1 MNADDH
7 VDPAYKMAITT
18 PCDTCF
24 QLGSTQRGGMLF
36 ISYKRGTRSFDK
48 AMKAENKEK
57 VYVRLLRNSQYGR
70 YDSGTDK
77 YAKLGV
83 GESINYNAFGQSSS
97 DTTAKMA
104 VRVCAIDGDRATI
117 AVTNAAGGVAAAD
130 DEAQKLCDGTA
141 APRPPS
147 PPALPPPNN
156 AQLGTFRECASG
168 RTSLAPAGDALSFSV
183 QECAAVVTSN
193 SVANGGQCGNTFHFL
208 NDVYGPF
215 NSPRCRCCAPGD
227 AGEDSQYYDLY
238 QTQDS
243 RVSPPPSLPPQPP
256 SPPPLPPHPPSPPPL
271 PPSPPSPPPNN
282 AQLGTFRECASV
294 RASLAPAGQSGEEAC
309 EGKWFEGKWFGKG
322 FGPAECA
329 EVGCCDYDGGRC
341 WSDVGINPCSSG
353 GGGGD
358 ALPFSVQECAAVV
371 TSNSVANGGQCGN
384 TFHVLNDRYSPSNSP
399 ICRCCAPGDAGKD
412 SQFYDLYQTQDPGVS
427 PPPSLP
433 PPSPPPQQ
441 PPPPP
446 PRSPPLPSSPPS
458 PPTSPPTPPSPPP
471 PSPPP
476 SLPPSLPSPPS
487 PPPPPAS
494 LVSEVTVTQDE
505 WAVEVRWN
513 LTCDGIGAPIN
524 GGSPYAASHALPL
537 GANCSLEM
545 VDLYGDGWQGAE
557 WAAPAW
563 IGNVS
568 YSLGTFVQ
576 NPDVYPPGG
585 GLETVSFIIALQP
598 PPPPAPPTSLWN
610 AGLITSAMVTAS
622 SEVVNYRDRHG
633 LCMANSSMLCHHCV
647 DQNTRFNALGRWP
660 NTWCASSKATIDRGG
675 TEWIQVDFGATVATV
690 LAVEIQG
697 RYPGAYWGDVR
708 SMGFEVQSS
717 ACAQDPVCDLWTP
730 ASVGEKETFAG
741 AANQLS
747 ERKYTKTFDKALTGS
762 KFRIIIK
769 GYRNYPSMGWDLV
782 GFIPPTLGPSPPPPS
797 PSPPPPSPSPPSP
810 GPSPPPPSPPP
821 PSPSPPSPG
830 PSPPPPSPSPPPP
843 SPSPPSPGP
852 SPPPLG
858 PSSSSP
864 PSPPPPS
871 PPPPSPSE
879 CADKP
884 NEKCKKKKCKNYKR
898 AKKQKCKTTCG
909 LCEPLPPS
917 APPSPLLPEVNC
929 RGLSD
934 DEKCKIKKKKC
945 EKKPPKSMKKC
956 KKECK
961 KDAKKNP
968 PLCQTT
974 CCNLGFPI

>member
-598 PPPPAPPTSLWN
+598 PPPPFSPPAPPL
-610 AGLITSAMVTAS
+610 
-622 SEVVNYRDRHG
+622 
-633 LCMANSSMLCHHCV
+633 
-647 DQNTRFNALGRWP
+647 
-660 NTWCASSKATIDRGG
+660 
-675 TEWIQVDFGATVATV
+675 
-690 LAVEIQG
+690 
-697 RYPGAYWGDVR
+697 
-708 SMGFEVQSS
+708 
-717 ACAQDPVCDLWTP
+717 
-730 ASVGEKETFAG
+730 
-741 AANQLS
+741 
-747 ERKYTKTFDKALTGS
+747 
-762 KFRIIIK
+762 
-769 GYRNYPSMGWDLV
+769 
-782 GFIPPTLGPSPPPPS
+782 PPS
-797 PSPPPPSPSPPSP
+797 L
-810 GPSPPPPSPPP
+810 PPSPPP
-821 PSPSPPSPG
+821 PPLQPG
-830 PSPPPPSPSPPPP
+830 
-843 SPSPPSPGP
+843 
-852 SPPPLG
+852 LRYAI
-858 PSSSSP
+858 SSSELRAALSDSAVSRIVLMAGTYEFDDDMCDDGGGSALCIDRTVTIEAEVPGAVVLNAMGGRRVFTIESGGTAELIGLNITRGHRNIVRSARFFEPFHTGPFFHSFCGISSIAP
-864 PSPPPPS
+864 PGS
-871 PPPPSPSE
+871 
-879 CADKP
+879 CIT
-884 NEKCKKKKCKNYKR
+884 Y
-898 AKKQKCKTTCG
+898 
-909 LCEPLPPS
+909 LPS
-917 APPSPLLPEVNC
+917 AGSAISTVLEAPS
-929 RGLSD
+929 
-934 DEKCKIKKKKC
+934 
-945 EKKPPKSMKKC
+945 KPTGAVEAPMC
-956 KKECK
+956 
-961 KDAKKNP
+961 AP
-968 PLCQTT
+968 V
-974 CCNLGFPI
+974 